1 MTFYRGLCE
10 DVFDTL
16 GRDDTLRHA
25 YRVYLWRQAA
35 SLLRH
40 LPSDIGS
47 TAGAELYSEIQDFL
61 WSKRSSALDAE
72 RAQRM

>member
-1 MTFYRGLCE
+1 MTFYRGLCD

-25 YRVYLWRQAA
+25 YRVYLWRRAV
-35 SLLRH
+35 SLLRNS
-40 LPSDIGS
+40 PTDIGP
-47 TAGAELYSEIQDFL
+47 TAGGELHSEIQAFL
-61 WSKRSSALDAE
+61 WSKRASVLDTE